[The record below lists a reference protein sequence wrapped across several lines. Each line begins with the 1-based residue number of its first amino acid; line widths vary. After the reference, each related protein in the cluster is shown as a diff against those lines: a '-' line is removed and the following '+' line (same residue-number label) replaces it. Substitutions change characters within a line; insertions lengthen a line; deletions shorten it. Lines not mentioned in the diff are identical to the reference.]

1 VSLDAEPKASAI
13 RCKSRRCSW
22 CGRFLQLASYVVLA
36 DGIAQAQA
44 EGRLV
49 RFVTLTDTAAGEG
62 TVASFYSSWHRLTQ
76 RLKRRG
82 KLGATA
88 RVLETT
94 RRGKLHIH
102 ALIAESERGG
112 GYIEQAEL
120 SRLAVAS
127 GFGRVT
133 DIRLVGAVGEPCAL
147 PGYLAEKAVVAEA
160 KEVARY
166 CAKQG
171 ADRLAELG
179 GERVR
184 PLNLSR
190 DWAGGGI
197 RAAERVLMEHWYGKH
212 EASAFEVWNERDLQ
226 PQLQRLRSVTAHA
239 EISKAAERL
248 LVA

>member
-1 VSLDAEPKASAI
+1 VSLEEEPKATAI

-36 DGIAQAQA
+36 DGIAKAQA
-44 EGRLV
+44 EGCRV
-49 RFVTLTDTAAGEG
+49 RFITLTDTAVGEG

-94 RRGKLHIH
+94 KRGKLHIH
-102 ALIAESERGG
+102 ALLAENESGG

-120 SRLAVAS
+120 SKLAVAS
-127 GFGRVT
+127 GFGIVT
-133 DIRLVGAVGEPCAL
+133 DIRLVGAVGEPRSL
-147 PGYLAEKAVVAEA
+147 PAYLTEKVLVAEA

-166 CAKQG
+166 CTKQG

-190 DWAGGGI
+190 DWLGGGI
-197 RAAERVLMEHWYGKH
+197 RDAERALMEHWYGRR
-212 EASAFEVWNERDLQ
+212 ENVAFEVWDERELQ
-226 PQLQRLRSVTAHA
+226 PQLRRLRSITARE
-239 EISKAAERL
+239 EINVAAHRL
-248 LVA
+248 LAA